1 MRQSFDETTDP
12 SFGPKHLPLIRRAMA
27 EQGLDGFLVP
37 HEDEHQ
43 NEYLPEANDRL
54 AWATGFTGS
63 AGAAVILKDKAAVF
77 VDGRYT
83 LQVRDQVD
91 QSLFEVRDLVEG
103 GVPAYLEA
111 AAGRGQTIGFDPR
124 LHSPEALERL
134 KAAAAK
140 AGAELKPVSANPL
153 DQAWGAA
160 RPAQPQAP
168 VVPHPLQYAG
178 EDSAS
183 KRARVGKAIA
193 EAGADAAVITAPASI
208 AWLFNIRG
216 GDVIR
221 SPLPLGQAVLSADG
235 TARLFLDPAKVTTEL
250 PAWLGNQVR
259 LEAPDV
265 LPEAL
270 GELKGQR
277 VLVDPAQSSA
287 WYSDVLGEAGATAVK
302 TLDPCALPKA
312 CKNKAEIEGAR
323 KAHRRDGVA
332 LTRFLHWLA
341 TEAQGSLPDEMQIV
355 AKLEA
360 FREATGALK
369 DLSFDTIAGAGPNGA
384 IVHYRPTRRLM
395 RRTEPGSLL
404 LVDSGAQYL
413 DGTTDVTRTVAI
425 GEPSAEMRHR
435 YTLVL
440 QGHLALGRVRFPAGT
455 TGSSLDPLARAPLW
469 AAGLDYDHGTGH
481 GVGSYLGVHEGPQR
495 IAKTPNTVALK
506 PGMIVSNEPGYYK
519 EGAYGIRIENLQF
532 VTEPEEIDGG
542 ERPMLG
548 FEVLT
553 LAPYERRLIDEVILS
568 DIEREQINAYHARVL
583 AEIGPSLD
591 GEVRAWLEGACA
603 PI

>member
-12 SFGPKHLPLIRRAMA
+12 SFGSRHLPLIRRAMA

-43 NEYLPEANDRL
+43 NEYLPQANDRL

-83 LQVRDQVD
+83 LQVRD
-91 QSLFEVRDLVEG
+91 LVEG

-124 LHSPEALERL
+124 LHSPDALERL
-134 KAAAAK
+134 RAAAAK
-140 AGAELKPVSANPL
+140 AGAELKPVTANPL
-153 DQAWGAA
+153 DQAWGAE

-168 VVPHPLQYAG
+168 VVPHPLEFAG

-183 KRARVGKAIA
+183 KRARVGKAVT

-235 TARLFLDPAKVTTEL
+235 SARLFLDPAKVTPEL

-259 LEAPDV
+259 LEAPDDM
-265 LPEAL
+265 PAAL
-270 GELKGQR
+270 RELKGQK
-277 VLVDPAQSSA
+277 VMLDPAQSSA
-287 WYSDVLGEAGATAVK
+287 WYSDALGSAGADVVR

-312 CKNKAEIEGAR
+312 CKNKAEIDGAR
-323 KAHRRDGVA
+323 RAHRRDGVA
-332 LTRFLHWLA
+332 LIRFLHWLA
-341 TEAQGSLPDEMQIV
+341 TEAQDSLPDELQVV
-355 AKLEA
+355 ARLESL
-360 FREATGALK
+360 REATGALK
-369 DLSFDTIAGAGPNGA
+369 DLSFDTIAGAGANGA
-384 IVHYRPTRRLM
+384 IVHYHPTRRQA
-395 RRTEPGSLL
+395 RRTETGSLL

-413 DGTTDVTRTVAI
+413 DGTTDVTRTIAM
-425 GEPSAEMRHR
+425 GEPTSEMRQR

-455 TGSSLDPLARAPLW
+455 TGSALDVLARAPLW

-495 IAKTPNTVALK
+495 IAKAGNTVALK

-548 FEVLT
+548 FEFLT
-553 LAPYERRLIDEVILS
+553 LAPYERRLIDEVMLS
-568 DIEREQINAYHARVL
+568 DVEREQVNAYHARVL
-583 AEIGPSLD
+583 AEIGPELE
-591 GEVRAWLEGACA
+591 GAELAWLVQACA